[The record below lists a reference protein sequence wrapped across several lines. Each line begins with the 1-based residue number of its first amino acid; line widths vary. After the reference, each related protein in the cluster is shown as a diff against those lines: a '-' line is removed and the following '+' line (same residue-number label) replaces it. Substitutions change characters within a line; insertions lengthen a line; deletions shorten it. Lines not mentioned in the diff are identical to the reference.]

1 MSQTVDIGAA
11 RIHLIVDADDVEP
24 TLRRM
29 VNTAKDF
36 GTAAE
41 QAFDRSSGKA
51 RTAANRLLDYVAT
64 LGRAESQLERMVRQA
79 SRAGVE
85 APIIAA
91 AVTAYKNYEAQL
103 RATADEQKRLND
115 EAARASSVG
124 NLRNQLQEKIGA
136 SMGAGDQYDGLEREA
151 SRLGASA
158 TLNPLIEQLRRLDAE
173 QKEAA
178 LSARLLGDAWD
189 AATRENAEFDRQLE
203 KTMNDAIA
211 INARIDTIR
220 NQLQEKIGASM
231 GAGDQY
237 DGLER
242 EAQRLGAG
250 QTLGPYIAQIRQVEQ
265 AQREATAAL
274 QAQVAAEN
282 AVEAEARQIHAQW
295 VAIDK
300 QIAYTTGK
308 MSSYDL
314 QRANVTQQ
322 FGAVAAKPLI
332 DHINL
337 LEKLNTNTR
346 GATVNTKQLQQAI
359 RFLPAQF
366 TDIGVSL
373 AGGMNPLLV
382 AFQQG
387 GQILDQFR
395 LAGATTGD
403 TLSMIGSHASKLITP
418 WTAATAV
425 LAGFAYTAYDAAKA
439 QEKLGIASAK
449 GFGIAG
455 DAGQLTELAESLNK
469 LENIRLG
476 PAEEAVA
483 RLAAGGRLAG
493 ENMRMA
499 AEASARWA
507 SITGES
513 IDQATSQFDAIARDP
528 LQAIE
533 SGLIRVT
540 EAQYNQVRALVA
552 VGDQQGAVNTLTK
565 IWFDTLN
572 SASSSAEASLS
583 GVSRL
588 LQSIKDDFSEAGRYA
603 GNFANTII
611 DRVGEANVKLLAT
624 GNLAQAAIGI
634 MARLRAGDVD
644 TPAPKSNAPLLY
656 DPAAAKRT
664 KDQANEIAT
673 FLATGDEKAQRAITL
688 NRIWENGERLKIDFN
703 TTAQIIARQE
713 KLWKEQDA
721 KRNKRSSGGGGTGA
735 RTAAR
740 DVRYEYQLESA
751 LLQTQTREVQAA
763 YAIKSIT
770 AEAYY
775 KSLITLAE
783 KEYDV
788 QKRSNAEQLAAI
800 GGKKGQEHEVA
811 RLRVADAIAEQQL
824 AQRKIDIQSQQ
835 AQYAQQLLQQ
845 RRDYTN
851 ALWDGV
857 AAQQAD
863 FDSALKRMT
872 MGDREFERWNAEN
885 ELIQEQDRLLRD
897 IRRQVESKA
906 ISAEEGARREQIAID
921 ATNAKLM
928 QQAAAYGQIDVAR
941 GNWENGASR
950 AWKNWQDE
958 VTDVAGHSEKVFGE
972 AFGTFAEIGT
982 DALTGNL
989 KSWGDYFD
997 SLARMITQ
1005 FIVKQQLTKWMQ
1017 SLSQGAGGGGGWWDK
1032 AASFAAGLLGG
1043 GGGFQASSGG
1053 VSGSDF
1059 AAVFDDFMGGMA
1071 TGGTVRPGAFAQVN
1085 ERGFEMARV
1094 GNRDYLLAGAKPV
1107 QITPNHKI
1115 AAAAR
1120 GPSSRVVNIQQTF
1133 VVQGTPDRS
1142 TRDQLRRDNAGAT
1155 QRSVAKV

>member
-11 RIHLIVDADDVEP
+11 RIHLVVDASDYEP
-24 TLRRM
+24 TLNRLK
-29 VNTAKDF
+29 NTAADF
-36 GTAAE
+36 GNAAE
-41 QAFDRSSGKA
+41 AAFARSSGKA

-91 AVTAYKNYEAQL
+91 AVTEWKRYQSQLEAVERQQRQTNAAFDEAQKINTAFDAARVDNSQVTFNRVL
-103 RATADEQKRLND
+103 GVEQRDSAEQARRRADA
-115 EAARASSVG
+115 EAAI
-124 NLRNQLQEKIGA
+124 LPLLQR
-136 SMGAGDQYDGLEREA
+136 QEREYEQMLA
-151 SRLGASA
+151 LAHQINNARSEQFAQQSQSGINSLLGVQDGARSPA
-158 TLNPLIEQLRRLDAE
+158 YLAE
-173 QKEAA
+173 QRRVVE
-178 LSARLLGDAWD
+178 LF
-189 AATRENAEFDRQLE
+189 NQQ
-203 KTMNDAIA
+203 AIA
-211 INARIDTIR
+211 
-220 NQLQEKIGASM
+220 
-231 GAGDQY
+231 
-237 DGLER
+237 
-242 EAQRLGAG
+242 
-250 QTLGPYIAQIRQVEQ
+250 EQ
-265 AQREATAAL
+265 
-274 QAQVAAEN
+274 
-282 AVEAEARQIHAQW
+282 AVEAEARDIHAQW
-295 VAIDK
+295 VAIER
-300 QIAYTTGK
+300 QIQSVGRST
-308 MSSYDL
+308 YDIM
-314 QRANVTQQ
+314 RANVQQ
-322 FGAVAAKPLI
+322 KYGAAGAPLI
-332 DHINL
+332 DQINKW
-337 LEKLNTNTR
+337 EKLNTTIS
-346 GATVNTKQLQQAI
+346 GTTVNTKQLQQAI

-403 TLSMIGSHASKLITP
+403 TLRMIGSYASKLVTP
-418 WTAATAV
+418 VTVGATA
-425 LAGFAYTAYDAAKA
+425 LAAFAYAGYDAAKSMEQLA
-439 QEKLGIASAK
+439 IASAK
-449 GFGIAG
+449 GYGQAG
-455 DAGQLTELAESLNK
+455 NANQLYALTEGLNK

-483 RLAAGGRLAG
+483 RLASGGLLVG
-493 ENMRMA
+493 ENFRLA
-499 AEASARWA
+499 AEASSRWS
-507 SITGES
+507 SITGEAA
-513 IDQATSQFDAIARDP
+513 DRVTGQFEAIARDP

-533 SGLIRVT
+533 SGLVRVT
-540 EAQYNQVRALVA
+540 QEQYDQVRALVA
-552 VGDQQGAVNTLTK
+552 VGDQQGAVNLLTK
-565 IWFDTLN
+565 IWYDTINAN
-572 SASSSAEASLS
+572 SAQAEAHLS
-583 GVSRL
+583 GVSQLMHAIGDGFGEATRKAGEWFNAL
-588 LQSIKDDFSEAGRYA
+588 ALGAADVQKAYNKIIEAGGSRLNPLNAIKALWNPYA
-603 GNFANTII
+603 YDPNAKESWEMPTGAAARFAN
-611 DRVGEANVKLLAT
+611 
-624 GNLAQAAIGI
+624 
-634 MARLRAGDVD
+634 
-644 TPAPKSNAPLLY
+644 
-656 DPAAAKRT
+656 PAADKKEEARIRAIEDYRVT
-664 KDQANEIAT
+664 ANE
-673 FLATGDEKAQRAITL
+673 EAQR
-688 NRIWENGERLKIDFN
+688 RINLQRLE
-703 TTAQIIARQE
+703 AQGYAL
-713 KLWKEQDA
+713 KLSKEEVDKVVAQQKAAYDAADA
-721 KRNKRSSGGGGTGA
+721 KKNKGGSRGGGTGA

-863 FDSALKRMT
+863 FDASLKRMT
-872 MGDREFERWNAEN
+872 MGDREFERWNANN

-906 ISAEEGARREQIAID
+906 ISAEEGALREQAAID

-928 QQAAAYGQIDVAR
+928 QQAAAYGQIDAAR

-972 AFGTFAEIGT
+972 AFDTFAEIGT